1 MDYTRGAITPKNEA
15 IFVSDRRL
23 PSSAG
28 QIDVERVIAEVRA
41 GRPVVL
47 RDAAE
52 RLVVAAAEA
61 VDEALATD
69 FEYAAPGSARLAL
82 TGPRLRRL
90 GLSRREGGFV
100 ALPRIELSRL
110 HALAFGVDA
119 RIDAPVAALT
129 PLYEGALELMRL
141 AQLLPAAVVLA
152 ASGAE
157 ALLPNLLSVS
167 LQNLSGYRAS
177 RRATL
182 HVVSRA
188 SVPLEG
194 ASACEFLVFRG
205 GEGLR
210 DQIAIVVGKPDFS
223 EPVSV
228 RLHSACLT
236 GDLFGSLKCDCG
248 DQLRHTVRVMTQ
260 EGGGVLLYLDQE
272 GRGNGLSTKIRAYD
286 LQARGLD
293 TFDAD
298 EALGYGH
305 DQRDFAFAADMLVR
319 LGVTRV
325 RLMTNNPAKVAAL
338 QEAGL
343 EVVSEHR
350 VIGRRNAHNLRYLA
364 AKRDRAGHLLEL
376 DV

>member
-1 MDYTRGAITPKNEA
+1 MHYNAVITVEKCEA
-15 IFVSDRRL
+15 LFVSNRRL
-23 PSSAG
+23 PNSAG

-41 GRPVVL
+41 GRPAVL
-47 RDAAE
+47 RAGAE

-69 FEYAAPGSARLAL
+69 LEYAAPGSARLVLA
-82 TGPRLRRL
+82 GSRLRRL
-90 GLSRREGGFV
+90 GLNRTEGGFI
-100 ALPRIELSRL
+100 ALPQIELTRL

-119 RIDAPVAALT
+119 RIDAPVAPLT

-141 AQLLPAAVVLA
+141 AQLLPAAIVIA

-157 ALLPNLLSVS
+157 ALLPSLLSVS
-167 LQNLSGYRAS
+167 LGNLLKYRAA
-177 RRATL
+177 RRAAL
-182 HVVSRA
+182 RPVSRA
-188 SVPLEG
+188 NVPLEG
-194 ASACEFLVFRG
+194 ASACEFVVFRG

-210 DQIAIVVGKPDFS
+210 DQIAIVIGKPDFS
-223 EPVSV
+223 QPVTV

-248 DQLRHTVRVMTQ
+248 DQLRHTVRTMAE

-286 LQARGLD
+286 LQAQGFD

-305 DQRDFAFAADMLVR
+305 DQRDFAFAADMLIK

-325 RLMTNNPAKVAAL
+325 RLMTNNPVKIAAL
-338 QEAGL
+338 RDAGL
-343 EVVSEHR
+343 DVVSEHR
-350 VIGRRNAHNLRYLA
+350 VIGRRNVHNLRYLA
-364 AKRDRAGHLLEL
+364 AKRDRAGHLLEF
-376 DV
+376 DN

>member
-1 MDYTRGAITPKNEA
+1 MSHRQ
-15 IFVSDRRL
+15 L
-23 PSSAG
+23 PTATG

-47 RDAAE
+47 RAGAE

-61 VDEALATD
+61 VDETLARD
-69 FEYAAPGSARLAL
+69 FDFAAPGAARLVL
-82 TGPRLRRL
+82 SGPRLRRL
-90 GLSRREGGFV
+90 GLIRAEGGFV
-100 ALPRIELSRL
+100 ALPQLELSRL
-110 HALAFGVDA
+110 QALAFGAEA
-119 RIDAPVAALT
+119 RIDAPVAPLT

-141 AQLLPAAVVLA
+141 AQLLPAAIVLA

-167 LQNLSGYRAS
+167 LDNLLGYRAS

-182 HVVSRA
+182 HIVSRA

-194 ASACEFLVFRG
+194 ASACEFVAFRG

-210 DQIAIVVGKPDFS
+210 DQIAVVVGNPDFS
-223 EPVSV
+223 QPVSV

-248 DQLRHTVRVMTQ
+248 DQLRDTVRVLAQ

-286 LQARGLD
+286 LQAHGLD

-305 DQRDFAFAADMLVR
+305 DQRDFAFAADMLLK
-319 LGVTRV
+319 LGVTRL
-325 RLMTNNPAKVAAL
+325 RLMTNNPAKIAAL
-338 QEAGL
+338 KEAGL
-343 EVVSEHR
+343 DVVSDRR
-350 VIGRRNAHNLRYLA
+350 VIGRRSAHNLRYLA
-364 AKRDRAGHLLEL
+364 AKRDRAGHRLEL
-376 DV
+376 DA

>member
-1 MDYTRGAITPKNEA
+1 MIN
-15 IFVSDRRL
+15 RRF

-47 RDAAE
+47 RAAAE

-61 VDEALATD
+61 VDETLAAD
-69 FEYAAPGSARLAL
+69 FEYAAPGSAQLVLA
-82 TGPRLRRL
+82 GPRLRRL
-90 GLSRREGGFV
+90 GLSRPQGGFV
-100 ALPRIELSRL
+100 ALPNIELKRL
-110 HALAFGVDA
+110 QALAFGVDA
-119 RIDAPVAALT
+119 RIDAPVASL
-129 PLYEGALELMRL
+129 PPIYEGALELMRL
-141 AQLLPAAVVLA
+141 AQLLPAALVLSA
-152 ASGAE
+152 PGAE

-167 LQNLSGYRAS
+167 LSNLLGYRSS
-177 RRATL
+177 RRAAL
-182 HVVSRA
+182 HIVSRA
-188 SVPLEG
+188 IVPLEG
-194 ASACEFLVFRG
+194 ANACEFVVFRG

-210 DQIAIVVGKPDFS
+210 DQIAVVVGKPDFS
-223 EPVSV
+223 EPVTV
-228 RLHSACLT
+228 RLHSACVT

-272 GRGNGLSTKIRAYD
+272 GRGNGISTKIRAYD

-338 QEAGL
+338 QDAGL

-350 VIGRRNAHNLRYLA
+350 ILGRRNAHNLRYLA

-376 DV
+376 DA

>member
-1 MDYTRGAITPKNEA
+1 M
-15 IFVSDRRL
+15 SHRRL
-23 PSSAG
+23 PTATG

-47 RDAAE
+47 RAGAE

-61 VDEALATD
+61 VDETLARD
-69 FEYAAPGSARLAL
+69 FDFAAPGAARLVL
-82 TGPRLRRL
+82 SGPRLRRL
-90 GLSRREGGFV
+90 GLIRTEGGFV
-100 ALPRIELSRL
+100 ALPQLELSRL
-110 HALAFGVDA
+110 QALAFGAEA
-119 RIDAPVAALT
+119 RIDAPVAPLT

-141 AQLLPAAVVLA
+141 AQLLPAAIVLA

-167 LQNLSGYRAS
+167 LDNLLGYRAS

-182 HVVSRA
+182 HIVSRA

-194 ASACEFLVFRG
+194 ASACEFVVFRG

-210 DQIAIVVGKPDFS
+210 DQIAVVVGNPDFS
-223 EPVSV
+223 QPVSV

-248 DQLRHTVRVMTQ
+248 DQLRDTVRVLAQ

-286 LQARGLD
+286 LQAQGFD

-305 DQRDFAFAADMLVR
+305 DQRDFAFAADMLAK
-319 LGVTRV
+319 LGVTRL
-325 RLMTNNPAKVAAL
+325 RLMTNNPAKIAAL
-338 QEAGL
+338 KEAGL
-343 EVVSEHR
+343 DVVSDRR
-350 VIGRRNAHNLRYLA
+350 VIGRRSAHNLRYLA
-364 AKRDRAGHLLEL
+364 AKRDRAGHRLEL
-376 DV
+376 DA